1 MGTAMK
7 YIKILL
13 SITFAFV
20 FIQCSSSK
28 PEEETT
34 TTTTQTTQ
42 VSSETKSNV
51 IIFRDDSNELLKSSL
66 KNNKVDLVSTS
77 VCPKVFNGCCLSQGI
92 SNYHNGVYTELYNRS
107 NSLGRD
113 LYCELWLHYKSDD
126 GQILAFPVE
135 YQNNRNMLKVNGVY
149 FECIQDD
156 NHFWVPNFNY
166 FHTNW
171 PSETFDYVMD
181 FAPSK
186 FIRFKQQFCKTIGIP
201 DSKSKTGKIFP
212 LEISENPDLKVYSD
226 TPFDDL
232 VVEYKDITAGIDN
245 FVDYY
250 YFDRLDYLRE
260 NIANAIFLIRDNETL
275 FPVED
280 AIVTITPLEPSG
292 DLKEVFERF
301 TDFTLRAPNFDYGFY
316 GFKSCA
322 SEKVLD
328 KLSMQSKLFNYFTEY
343 KLNPWAVV
351 SDELKAKTNKDG
363 EIYWTTNYLYEQNN
377 DLYNQLMKTPLFSK
391 EISGKG
397 HYFVLEKNKKYQIKV
412 IHPRYQYFERTF
424 SISGDS
430 QVIVDL
436 AQVTT
441 KLENVGGKGNRENLF
456 VRPLAK

>member
-1 MGTAMK
+1 MK
-7 YIKILL
+7 YIKLLL
-13 SITFAFV
+13 SLTLMFL
-20 FIQCSSSK
+20 FIQCSPSV

-34 TTTTQTTQ
+34 TAPKTTEVKTE
-42 VSSETKSNV
+42 SKSNT
-51 IIFRDDSNELLKSSL
+51 IIFRNDSNELLKSSL

-77 VCPKVFNGCCLSQGI
+77 VCPRVFNGCCLTRGI
-92 SNYHNGVYTELYNRS
+92 SKYHNGVYAEFYNTAT
-107 NSLGRD
+107 SLGRD
-113 LYCELWLHYKSDD
+113 LYCDLWLHYKSDD
-126 GQILAFPVE
+126 GQVLAFPVE

-149 FECIQDD
+149 FECIQDE

-166 FHTNW
+166 FHAGW

-186 FIRFKQQFCKTIGIP
+186 FIRFKQQFCKTLGIP
-201 DSKSKTGKIFP
+201 DTKSKTGKLFP
-212 LEISENPDLKVYSD
+212 LEISENQELKTFSEM
-226 TPFDDL
+226 PFEDL
-232 VVEYKDITAGIDN
+232 VVEYKDISAGIDN

-260 NIANAIFLIRDNETL
+260 NIANVTFLIRDNETL

-322 SEKVLD
+322 DEKVLD
-328 KLSMQSKLFNYFTEY
+328 KFSMQTKLFNYFTEY
-343 KLNPWAVV
+343 KLNPWAVL
-351 SDELKAKTNKDG
+351 SDEFKAKTNKDG
-363 EIYWTTNYLYEQNN
+363 EIYWNTTYLYEQNN
-377 DLYNQLMKTPLFSK
+377 DLYNQLLKTPLFNR
-391 EISGKG
+391 EIVGKL
-397 HYFVLEKNKKYQIKV
+397 HYFVMEKSRQYQIKI

-436 AQVTT
+436 AQVTV
-441 KLENVGGKGNRENLF
+441 KHENVGGRGNKENLYI
-456 VRPLAK
+456 RPFMK

>member
-1 MGTAMK
+1 MK
-7 YIKILL
+7 YLKLL
-13 SITFAFV
+13 ISITLAF
-20 FIQCSSSK
+20 FFFQCSPSK

-34 TTTTQTTQ
+34 TKETEVKTD
-42 VSSETKSNV
+42 TKSNI
-51 IIFRDDSNELLKSSL
+51 IIFRDDSNELLKTSL

-77 VCPKVFNGCCLSQGI
+77 VCPKVFNGCCLSQGV
-92 SNYHNGVYTELYNRS
+92 SKYHNGIYTEFFNKAK
-107 NSLGRD
+107 SLGRD
-113 LYCELWLHYKSDD
+113 LYCELWFHYKSDD
-126 GQILAFPVE
+126 GQVLAFPVE

-156 NHFWVPNFNY
+156 NRFWVPNFNY
-166 FHTNW
+166 FHSNW

-186 FIRFKQQFCKTIGIP
+186 FIRFKQQFCRILGIP

-212 LEISENPDLKVYSD
+212 LEISENPDLKIYSEI
-226 TPFDDL
+226 PFDDL
-232 VVEYKDITAGIDN
+232 VIEYKDITTGLDN

-250 YFDRLDYLRE
+250 YFDRLDFLRG
-260 NIANAIFLIRDNETL
+260 NIANVTFLIRDNETL
-275 FPVED
+275 YPVED
-280 AIVTITPLEPSG
+280 AIVTITPLNPSG

-328 KLSMQSKLFNYFTEY
+328 KFSMQTKLFNYFTEY
-343 KLNPWAVV
+343 KLNPWAVI
-351 SDELKAKTNKDG
+351 SEEYKARTNKNG
-363 EIYWTTNYLYEQNN
+363 EIYWTTNYLYEQNI
-377 DLYNQLMKTPLFSK
+377 DLYNELLKTPLFRK
-391 EISGKG
+391 EIAGKA
-397 HYFVLEKNKKYQIKV
+397 HNFVMEKHKNYQLKI

-424 SISGDS
+424 SISDDS

-441 KLENVGGKGNRENLF
+441 KLENVGGRGNRENLYI
-456 VRPLAK
+456 RPLLK

>member
-1 MGTAMK
+1 MK
-7 YIKILL
+7 YLKLL
-13 SITFAFV
+13 ISITLAF
-20 FIQCSSSK
+20 FFFQCSPSK

-34 TTTTQTTQ
+34 PKETEVKTD
-42 VSSETKSNV
+42 TKSNI
-51 IIFRDDSNELLKSSL
+51 IIFRDDSNELLKTSL

-77 VCPKVFNGCCLSQGI
+77 VCPKVFNGCCLSQGV
-92 SNYHNGVYTELYNRS
+92 SKYHNGIYTEFFNKAK
-107 NSLGRD
+107 SLGRD
-113 LYCELWLHYKSDD
+113 LYCELWFHYKSDD
-126 GQILAFPVE
+126 GQVLAFPVE

-156 NHFWVPNFNY
+156 NRFWVPNFNY
-166 FHTNW
+166 FHSNW

-186 FIRFKQQFCKTIGIP
+186 FIRFKQQFCRILGIP

-212 LEISENPDLKVYSD
+212 LEISENPDLKIYSEI
-226 TPFDDL
+226 PFDDL
-232 VVEYKDITAGIDN
+232 VIEYKDITTGLDN

-250 YFDRLDYLRE
+250 YFDRLDFLRG
-260 NIANAIFLIRDNETL
+260 NIANVTFLIRDNETL
-275 FPVED
+275 YPVED
-280 AIVTITPLEPSG
+280 AIVTITPLNPSG

-328 KLSMQSKLFNYFTEY
+328 KFSMQTKLFNYFTEY
-343 KLNPWAVV
+343 KLNPWAVI
-351 SDELKAKTNKDG
+351 SEEYKARTNKNG
-363 EIYWTTNYLYEQNN
+363 EIYWTTNYLYEQNI
-377 DLYNQLMKTPLFSK
+377 DLYNELLKTPLFRK
-391 EISGKG
+391 EIAGKA
-397 HYFVLEKNKKYQIKV
+397 HNFVMEKHKNYQLKI

-424 SISGDS
+424 SISDDS

-441 KLENVGGKGNRENLF
+441 KLENVGGRGNRENLYI
-456 VRPLAK
+456 RPLLK

>member
-51 IIFRDDSNELLKSSL
+51 IIFRDDSNELLKNSL

-322 SEKVLD
+322 SVKVLD

-363 EIYWTTNYLYEQNN
+363 EIFWTINYLYEQNN

>member
-1 MGTAMK
+1 MK
-7 YIKILL
+7 YLKLL
-13 SITFAFV
+13 ISITLAF
-20 FIQCSSSK
+20 FFFQCSPSK

-34 TTTTQTTQ
+34 TKGTEVKTD
-42 VSSETKSNV
+42 TKSNI
-51 IIFRDDSNELLKSSL
+51 IIFRDDSNELLKTSL

-77 VCPKVFNGCCLSQGI
+77 VCPKVFNGCCLSQGV
-92 SNYHNGVYTELYNRS
+92 SKYHNGIYTEFFNKAK
-107 NSLGRD
+107 SLGRD
-113 LYCELWLHYKSDD
+113 LYCELWFHYKSDD
-126 GQILAFPVE
+126 GQVLAFPVE

-156 NHFWVPNFNY
+156 NRFWVPNFNY
-166 FHTNW
+166 FHSNW

-186 FIRFKQQFCKTIGIP
+186 FIRFKQQFCRILGIP

-212 LEISENPDLKVYSD
+212 LEISENPDLKIYSEI
-226 TPFDDL
+226 PFDDL
-232 VVEYKDITAGIDN
+232 VIEYKDITTGLDN

-250 YFDRLDYLRE
+250 YFDRLDFLRG
-260 NIANAIFLIRDNETL
+260 NIANVTFLIRDNETL
-275 FPVED
+275 YPVED
-280 AIVTITPLEPSG
+280 AIVTITPLNPSG

-328 KLSMQSKLFNYFTEY
+328 KFSMQTKLFNYFTEY
-343 KLNPWAVV
+343 KLNPWAVI
-351 SDELKAKTNKDG
+351 SEEYKARTNKNG
-363 EIYWTTNYLYEQNN
+363 EIYWTTNYLYEQNI
-377 DLYNQLMKTPLFSK
+377 DLYNELLKTPLFRK
-391 EISGKG
+391 EIAGKA
-397 HYFVLEKNKKYQIKV
+397 HNFVMEKHKNYQLKI

-424 SISGDS
+424 SISDDS

-441 KLENVGGKGNRENLF
+441 KLENVGGRGNRENLYI
-456 VRPLAK
+456 RPLLK